1 MALIAGTAPY
11 ALPADTG
18 LADVWWKTGRIKVK
32 ATAEQT
38 GGRFSQVETVDPR
51 GTAPP
56 LHVHHN
62 EEETFYVL
70 EGEVS
75 VFVEGERIDL
85 AEGDYA
91 LVPRG
96 LAHGYVVRSERARML
111 VTFSPAGFEA
121 AFVDLG
127 VDVAEVGEQPPV
139 ETVLPPVEEIV
150 RAFAP
155 YGCEIVG
162 PPATL

>member
-1 MALIAGTAPY
+1 
-11 ALPADTG
+11 
-18 LADVWWKTGRIKVK
+18 
-32 ATAEQT
+32 
-38 GGRFSQVETVDPR
+38 VESFDPR
-51 GTAPP
+51 GAATP
-56 LHVHHN
+56 LHVHVN

-75 VFVEGERIDL
+75 VFVDGERLDV
-85 AEGDYA
+85 GPGGFA

-96 LAHGYVVRSERARML
+96 VPHGYVVRSEQARML
-111 VTFSPAGFEA
+111 VTFSPAGFED

-127 VDVAEVGEQPPV
+127 IPVVEGEEPPA
-139 ETVLPPVEEIV
+139 ETVLPPVEEVV

-162 PPATL
+162 PPPTL